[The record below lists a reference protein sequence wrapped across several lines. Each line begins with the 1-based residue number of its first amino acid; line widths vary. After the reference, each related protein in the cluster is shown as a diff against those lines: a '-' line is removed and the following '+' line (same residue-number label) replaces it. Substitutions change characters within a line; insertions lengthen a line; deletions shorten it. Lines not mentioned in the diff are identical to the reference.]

1 MRVLIIAFEGIDHE
15 LARGFHSPSFHDF
28 PHLWQRYQGR
38 IKSDVR
44 TWEDTQ
50 KVWASFLTGIPMRR
64 VGEVLVSMK
73 DVGGEDRFILSS
85 LKGSIFSYASRPV
98 CLNMPCVNPHSR
110 YFSGEVS
117 RLEANAARV
126 GKQWK
131 SEFYEECW
139 QFYDEEFALLLNA
152 LKTDWDL
159 LIAHF
164 NNPAMVM
171 RVFACEPRW
180 VKRIMLH
187 IDRSLAQLWD
197 KVGDDVLRIV
207 VSPFSVKCKSRRG
220 VLSGEGFF
228 STNMPV
234 ITHEVLKV
242 HEFHRV
248 LAKIMRVHVF

>member
-1 MRVLIIAFEGIDHE
+1 MRVLILAFEGIDYE
-15 LARGFHSPSFHDF
+15 LARGFCSPSFHNF

-38 IKSDVR
+38 IKSDVGR
-44 TWEDTQ
+44 WEDTQ
-50 KVWASFLTGIPMRR
+50 KVWASFLTGIPMRK

-73 DVGGEDRFILSS
+73 EVGGKDRFILSS
-85 LKGSIFSYASRPV
+85 LKNSVLSHASRPV

-117 RLEANAARV
+117 GLEANAART

-131 SEFYEECW
+131 SQFYEECW

-187 IDRSLAQLWD
+187 INRSLAQLWE
-197 KVGDDVLRIV
+197 KVGDDVLRMVI
-207 VSPFSVKCKSRRG
+207 SPFSIRCRG
-220 VLSGEGFF
+220 KGSALSGEGFF
-228 STNMPV
+228 STNIPA

-242 HEFHRV
+242 HEFHRI
-248 LAKIMRVHVF
+248 LTKILRVHAF